1 MPSESGIVPTENVK
15 EEKDLGVMI
24 DSKLNF
30 REDSVKR
37 IPCDQFVN
45 IFHTLYHFAP

>member
-1 MPSESGIVPTENVK
+1 MLFNIKKCKHLHIGPSIVGDYYMPSESGIVPIKKVK

-30 REDSVKR
+30 
-37 IPCDQFVN
+37 I
-45 IFHTLYHFAP
+45 